1 MGYQML
7 VLLILILFVPF
18 KRGFSQKQ
26 VEGYYVSFGCC
37 FNKDSVKI
45 YFTSKNILYESI
57 LDTNPSS
64 GICDSAFFFLQ
75 SSKQK
80 RMLNLMFNKKILV
93 KIRTKRVEK
102 LMYIYLY
109 KKNNIYAYAIRDKVS
124 MSQ

>member
-7 VLLILILFVPF
+7 VLLIPILFVPF

-45 YFTSKNILYESI
+45 FCTSKNILYEHI
-57 LDTNPSS
+57 LDTNPTS
-64 GICDSAFFFLQ
+64 GICDSAFFFLP
-75 SSKQK
+75 SSKQ
-80 RMLNLMFNKKILV
+80 RMMLNLMFNKKVLV
-93 KIRTKRVEK
+93 KIKTKRVGK

-109 KKNNIYAYAIRDKVS
+109 KKNNIYTYVIHDKVS